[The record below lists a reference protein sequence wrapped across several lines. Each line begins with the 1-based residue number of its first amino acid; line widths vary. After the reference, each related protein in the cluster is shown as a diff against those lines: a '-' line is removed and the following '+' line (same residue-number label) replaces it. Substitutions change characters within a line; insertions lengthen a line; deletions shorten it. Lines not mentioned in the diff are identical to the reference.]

1 MRTRWEKLKPVM
13 QLMDQLEQDYR
24 SIYPEEPPV
33 IEEGFEKALDG
44 LRILK

>member
-1 MRTRWEKLKPVM
+1 M

-33 IEEGFEKALDG
+33 MEEGFEEALDD
-44 LRILK
+44 LLIPK